1 MRFHVLLTTYEMM
14 VAEGAELRKI
24 EWEALVV
31 DEAHRLRN
39 STSRCFTVCKQ
50 VASWGDNLK
59 IQLVQWGTLIVDEA
73 HRLRNSTQVHA
84 RVCRCDDAR
93 D

>member
-14 VAEGAELRKI
+14 AAEGAELRKI

-39 STSRCFTVCKQ
+39 STSRCVTVCK
-50 VASWGDNLK
+50 
-59 IQLVQWGTLIVDEA
+59 
-73 HRLRNSTQVHA
+73 
-84 RVCRCDDAR
+84 
-93 D
+93 